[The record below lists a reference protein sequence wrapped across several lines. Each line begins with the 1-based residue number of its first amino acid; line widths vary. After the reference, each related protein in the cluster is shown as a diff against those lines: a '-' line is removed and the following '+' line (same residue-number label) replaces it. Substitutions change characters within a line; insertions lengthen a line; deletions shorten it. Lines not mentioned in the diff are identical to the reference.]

1 MVRSILEY
9 ASIVWSPRTQC
20 DIHKIEMVQC
30 RAVRFIF
37 NNFSCTASVTNMLA
51 NLQLPTLECRRQMLK
66 LVMLYHILY
75 HFVKMESPG
84 LTHFTTRT
92 HGNSLRLTQPFAR
105 TDTYF
110 YSFYPSSI
118 RLWNNL
124 PCDIVEC
131 SSIEQFKDKL
141 SNLYIDN

>member
-1 MVRSILEY
+1 
-9 ASIVWSPRTQC
+9 
-20 DIHKIEMVQC
+20 
-30 RAVRFIF
+30 
-37 NNFSCTASVTNMLA
+37 MLA

-66 LVMLYHILY
+66 LVMLYRILY

-84 LTHFTTRT
+84 LTHFTTTTRD
-92 HGNSLRLTQPFAR
+92 HSLRLTQPFAR

-141 SNLYIDN
+141 SNLYIHN

>member
-1 MVRSILEY
+1 
-9 ASIVWSPRTQC
+9 
-20 DIHKIEMVQC
+20 
-30 RAVRFIF
+30 
-37 NNFSCTASVTNMLA
+37 MLQA
-51 NLQLPTLECRRQMLK
+51 CLQISNCLLLNAEDMQMLK
-66 LVMLYHILY
+66 LVMLYRILY

-92 HGNSLRLTQPFAR
+92 RGHSLCLTQPFAR
-105 TDTYF
+105 TDIYF
-110 YSFYPSSI
+110 HSFYPSSI

>member
-1 MVRSILEY
+1 
-9 ASIVWSPRTQC
+9 
-20 DIHKIEMVQC
+20 
-30 RAVRFIF
+30 
-37 NNFSCTASVTNMLA
+37 
-51 NLQLPTLECRRQMLK
+51 MLK
-66 LVMLYHILY
+66 FVMSYRILY
-75 HFVKMESPG
+75 HFVKMESAG

-92 HGNSLRLTQPFAR
+92 RGPSLRLTQLFAR

-118 RLWNNL
+118 RLWNDL

-141 SNLYIDN
+141 